1 MHAPARWR
9 MRHRGEGPCGPPN
22 SLLCV
27 WDPDWLR
34 AVAELEPVRAGK
46 RRSYELL
53 AIGPGQSVLDVGAGA
68 GEDLRALAELVSPGG
83 RAVGVD
89 SSPASPE
96 VLLADACALPF
107 DDDSF
112 DACRCDRTLQH
123 VADPQRA
130 LAEMVRVTRP
140 GGVVLVSEVRHRV
153 QGGVS
158 LSPEDAERALKFG
171 LMLPLFL
178 QQSGL
183 TDIDVEQVTGRI
195 DEYEFETYLFHGKKP
210 CTPPASAIQT

>member
-1 MHAPARWR
+1 
-9 MRHRGEGPCGPPN
+9 
-22 SLLCV
+22 
-27 WDPDWLR
+27 
-34 AVAELEPVRAGK
+34 VAELEPVRAGK

-68 GEDLRALAELVSPGG
+68 GDDLRALAELVSPGG
-83 RAVGVD
+83 RVVGVD

-107 DDDSF
+107 DDDTF

-123 VADPQRA
+123 VGDPQRA

-140 GGVVLVSEVRHRV
+140 GGVVLISEVRYRV
-153 QGGVS
+153 AGGAPAS
-158 LSPEDAERALKFG
+158 QRALEYG
-171 LMLPLFL
+171 LMLPVFI

-183 TDIDVEQVTGRI
+183 SDLGVEQVAGRV
-195 DEYEFETYLFHGKKP
+195 EEHEVETYLFYGKKP